1 MRKTNSSYQK
11 QKSGD
16 GIKDKVIKVRLS
28 EDIHKKIVS
37 KAEKDFDGNISCF
50 IRWAAVS
57 CIKAAPQSV
66 NSDRENRI
74 IALLT
79 SIKKNLNKM
88 GVNLN
93 QVTKAINEKKK
104 MSPLAFSVNDLSPF
118 RQFCDDMKT
127 NQDMCRYIYNLLVE

>member
-28 EDIHKKIVS
+28 EDIHKQIVG
-37 KAEKDFDGNISCF
+37 KAEKDFDGNVSCF

-57 CIKAAPQSV
+57 CIKSAPQSV
-66 NSDRENRI
+66 NSDKENRI

-104 MSPLAFSVNDLSPF
+104 MSPLAFSANDLSPF
-118 RQFCDDMKT
+118 RQFCDDMKAV
-127 NQDMCRYIYNLLVE
+127 QDMYRYIYNLLVE

>member
-1 MRKTNSSYQK
+1 MKNANSSSRK

-28 EDIHKKIVS
+28 ADIHKQIVG

-57 CIKAAPQSV
+57 CIKATPQPV
-66 NSDRENRI
+66 NSDKENRI

-79 SIKKNLNKM
+79 SIKKNLSKM
-88 GVNLN
+88 GGNLN
-93 QVTKAINEKKK
+93 QVAKAINEKKK
-104 MSPLAFSVNDLSPF
+104 MSPLAFSASDLSPF
-118 RQFCDDMKT
+118 RQFCDDMKII
-127 NQDMCRYIYNLLVE
+127 QDMYRYIYNLLVE

>member
-1 MRKTNSSYQK
+1 MRKTNSSSRK

-28 EDIHKKIVS
+28 EDIHNQIVS
-37 KAEKDFDGNISCF
+37 KAEKDFGGNISCF

-57 CIKAAPQSV
+57 CIKVAPQSV
-66 NSDRENRI
+66 NSNKENRL

-79 SIKKNLNKM
+79 SIKKNLRKM

-93 QVTKAINEKKK
+93 QVTKA
-104 MSPLAFSVNDLSPF
+104 
-118 RQFCDDMKT
+118 
-127 NQDMCRYIYNLLVE
+127 NQE